1 MQNIDINGYIS
12 SIIFRSGLELGLKQG
27 DILVVVGPNNAGKSR
42 SLQDI
47 SASLRSREPGVVVQ
61 SADFVRTTP
70 LEDVFAWTDRY
81 RAVNGVITIGGTS
94 VHETMLSG
102 SWNDPAKPLGDFVH
116 RYVVSEL
123 TTRARLADCDPAP
136 NYQRR
141 DTFSALHPFQHFHRD
156 DALEH
161 KASKLFRRA
170 FKKDLVVHPGNS
182 ADIPAYV
189 GDRPKPKRGED
200 RRSAAYLDRIEALD
214 KLEEQGDGMRSFASI
229 LGRVLAENRP
239 VIFIDEPEAFLHPPQ
254 ARLLADT
261 IGVETS
267 DRQILLA
274 THSSDV
280 LQGLLGQHS
289 KRVSVVRLTRTKTGG
304 QAVLLESQD
313 IEDLWKDPI
322 LRFSNIMDGL
332 FHEAVVVTE
341 ADADCRFYESLSAVA
356 TSPDSLPD
364 IHYTYSGGKDRLPV
378 VVKALKALGVPVVTI
393 ADFDLL
399 NNETTLSRIV
409 EAHGGDWS
417 RVSDDWK
424 AVKKAVEQT
433 ANFVGADKFKAE
445 MTALL
450 KTIKI
455 GGAVEKEALSKV
467 KALARNASPW
477 DHAKQSG
484 IASLPHGAPNQAG
497 KRLLDA
503 LRGIGIFVAPVG
515 EMEGFC
521 RSVGLHGP
529 RWVAEVTKKDLA
541 TDVELAEGRAF
552 AAAVVD
558 HIKNKLS

>member
-1 MQNIDINGYIS
+1 MQNIDIKGHIS
-12 SIIFRSGLELGLKQG
+12 RIVFRSGLDLSPKQG

-47 SASLRSREPGVVVQ
+47 SASLRSGASGVVVE
-61 SADFVRTTP
+61 STEFTRTTP
-70 LEDVFAWTDRY
+70 LEDIVTWAASF
-81 RAVNGVITIGGTS
+81 RAINGIVSVGDAR
-94 VHETMLSG
+94 VHENQLST
-102 SWNDPAKPLGDFVH
+102 SWRDPTKPLGDFLHGFVA
-116 RYVVSEL
+116 SEL

-141 DTFSALHPFQHFHRD
+141 DPFSAHHPFQHFHRD
-156 DALEH
+156 DTLEN
-161 KASKLFRRA
+161 KASVLFRRA

-189 GDRPKPKRGED
+189 GDKPKPKRGED
-200 RRSAAYLDRIEALD
+200 RRSADYLDRIEALD

-229 LGRVLAENRP
+229 LGRVLAEDRS

-254 ARLLADT
+254 ARLLADI
-261 IGVETS
+261 IGAETS

-280 LQGLLGQHS
+280 LQGLLGHHS
-289 KRVSVVRLTRTKTGG
+289 KRVSVVRLTRTKASG

-313 IEDLWKDPI
+313 IEVLWKDPI

-341 ADADCRFYESLSAVA
+341 ADADCRFYESLAAVA
-356 TSPDSLPD
+356 VDKESLPD

-378 VVKALKALGVPVVTI
+378 LVKSLKALGVPVVTI

-409 EAHGGDWS
+409 EAHGGYWPL
-417 RVSDDWK
+417 VSDDWK

-433 ANFVGADKFKAE
+433 ANFVGANKFKTD

-450 KTIKI
+450 KTIKT
-455 GGAVEKEALSKV
+455 GGAVEKEVLSKV

-503 LRGIGIFVAPVG
+503 LREIGIFVAPVG

-529 RWVAEVTKKDLA
+529 RWVAEVTKKNLA
-541 TDVELAEGRAF
+541 TDAELAEGRAF

-558 HIKNKLS
+558 HIKTKLT